1 MNATQPTDLERV
13 ITGLARERGFAGLQ
27 DLAVAVNEATG
38 LDYTAAE
45 LADWPRPGFGHH
57 LDEVLALS
65 EKERERLVGAVVE
78 RVNASD

>member
-13 ITGLARERGFAGLQ
+13 ITGLARDRGFAGLQ

-45 LADWPRPGFGHH
+45 LVDWPRRGFGRH
-57 LDEVLALS
+57 LDAVLALD
-65 EKERERLVGAVVE
+65 EKERRKLVDAVVE